1 MEEDILNS
9 VIENQIDSLISN
21 PEPET
26 NKTVTIQS
34 VEEVRPVHITKT
46 TTTRK
51 KDYNKPMN
59 EIKLNKIEI
68 IFSNEPIEMVNLV
81 TATTTSIVPK
91 FSGKLKLSNTNL
103 YRIPITNKEYFLDNF
118 YTIKQYA
125 KFAEYFRIVSVA
137 NGKVSIAPII
147 SGLELKSGDVIGEL
161 I

>member
-1 MEEDILNS
+1 MEEDVLNS

-21 PEPET
+21 SESET
-26 NKTVTIQS
+26 NKTVTIQA
-34 VEEVRPVHITKT
+34 VEEVVPVHVTK

-51 KDYNKPMN
+51 KEYSKPMN
-59 EIKLNKIEI
+59 EVKINKIEVI
-68 IFSNEPIEMVNLV
+68 ISNEPIEMVNLV

-91 FSGKLKLSNTNL
+91 LAGKIKLSNTNL
-103 YRIPITNKEYFLDNF
+103 YRIPITNKDYLLDNF